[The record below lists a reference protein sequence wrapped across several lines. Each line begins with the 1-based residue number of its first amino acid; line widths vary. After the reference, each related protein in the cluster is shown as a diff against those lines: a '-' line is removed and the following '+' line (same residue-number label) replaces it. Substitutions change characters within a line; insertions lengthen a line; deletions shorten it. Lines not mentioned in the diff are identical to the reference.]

1 MKKINWKHIVYPCIA
16 VIIGI
21 LDLVTKYLIVQ
32 NVPMNQP
39 VEILGQ
45 FFRFVYIRNSG
56 MVFGIL
62 SGVEGAWKMPMLV
75 IASLAAVA
83 VVIYFYIKIAKFV
96 KDGAPQD
103 WGRIALM
110 MILGGAIGNN
120 FERIA
125 FGSVTDFLDCGIN
138 ESVRWFVFN
147 VSDSFVVVGSIIL
160 AVLLIF
166 FEKKQPKH
174 EDKPTGK
181 S

>member
-1 MKKINWKHIVYPCIA
+1 MKKITWKQIVYPCIA
-16 VIIGI
+16 VFIGL
-21 LDLVTKYLIVQ
+21 LDLVTKYFIVK
-32 NVPMNQP
+32 NVPPNQP
-39 VEILGQ
+39 IEILGV

-62 SGVEGAWKMPMLV
+62 SGVDAAWKMPALV
-75 IASLAAVA
+75 IASLIAVA
-83 VVIYFYIKIAKFV
+83 VVIYFYIKIDKFI

-110 MILGGAIGNN
+110 GILGGAIGNN

-138 ESVRWFVFN
+138 ESIRWFVFN

-166 FEKKQPKH
+166 FEKKHPKV
-174 EDKPTGK
+174 EEKAGK
-181 S
+181 